1 MSEIDVIRQIAQQSL
16 SVPTLTATQDNWLWD
31 RTLRILRNVE
41 HLCRTPEL
49 TDGNVPIDRFCLIA
63 ATYFADAGFAHYADA
78 GDMSA
83 RLVLADISQTDLRDF
98 STQVVNDKLAGALA
112 GPRIDKINK
121 IILESSNRFTEMT
134 EAMILSDARNL
145 DDIGAVGLF
154 NEFRRYAI
162 HGKGV
167 SDVLESWKRKVDYRY
182 WQARLK
188 ESYRFDSVRKL
199 AERRFGATEYFMNQ
213 LDVEHGAR
221 DLEELVLES
230 LAKPEPKSK

>member
-1 MSEIDVIRQIAQQSL
+1 MSEIDVIRQIAQQVL
-16 SVPTLTATQDNWLWD
+16 CVPTLAGIKDNWLWD

-41 HLCRTPEL
+41 HICRMPEL
-49 TDGNVPIDRFCLIA
+49 TEKNVPVERFCLIT

-78 GDMSA
+78 EDMSA

-98 STQVVNDKLAGALA
+98 STQVVTDKLSGALA
-112 GPRIDKINK
+112 GPRIDKINQ
-121 IILESSNRFTEMT
+121 IIVESSNRFTEMI

-145 DDIGAVGLF
+145 EDMGVVGLF

-167 SDVLESWKRKVDYRY
+167 SDVLESWRRKVDYRY

-188 ESYRFDSVRKL
+188 ESYRFESVRML
-199 AERRFGATEYFMNQ
+199 AERRFGATEFFMNQ
-213 LDVEHGAR
+213 LDVEHAAR
-221 DLEELVLES
+221 DLEELLLES
-230 LAKPEPKSK
+230 MDKAAIK